1 MKKMTA
7 FLVTLCMLAALLA
20 GCGGASKSTQAFDAA
35 APAAAAPAGA
45 ANGAYYDME
54 SAKSEDGGLTGD
66 TDSTVLPEGRKW
78 IITVNM
84 SAETE
89 DLDALM
95 EALNGKISGLGGYV
109 EDQDSYNGSM
119 YSSRRYR
126 SASLTVRIPAER
138 VDEFTEEMSGI
149 ANVVSTN
156 LSRED
161 ITLSYVATESR
172 VKALQTE
179 EARLLELMEQAV
191 YELMEIFRVSEEA
204 ETAQKNSNEKVY
216 RESAIRK
223 QIEFLQQQLDEM
235 HPENISDV
243 RRFQKKIKRRACR
256 IDIHGHAGKP
266 QQILNHAGNRRG
278 NALPADACR
287 QNQVDFLRRYATV
300 FQSSPCSLGT
310 HIRRRFICA
319 DMAFLYADP
328 LGNPFV
334 IGL

>member
-35 APAAAAPAGA
+35 AAAPAEA

-179 EARLLELMEQAV
+179 EARLLELMEQAETMADLLEIESRLTDV
-191 YELMEIFRVSEEA
+191 RYELENRAS
-204 ETAQKNSNEKVY
+204 
-216 RESAIRK
+216 
-223 QIEFLQQQLDEM
+223 QLRLYD
-235 HPENISDV
+235 
-243 RRFQKKIKRRACR
+243 
-256 IDIHGHAGKP
+256 
-266 QQILNHAGNRRG
+266 
-278 NALPADACR
+278 
-287 QNQVDFLRRYATV
+287 NQVDYATIYLSIDEV
-300 FQSSPCSLGT
+300 QEYTPVEEPTVWERISGGFVSSVKGVGNGLLDLLVWVLAKSPYLVILGGV
-310 HIRRRFICA
+310 IAGVVVLIKKRKARKA
-319 DMAFLYADP
+319 AKKAAKQ
-328 LGNPFV
+328 NPTEESK
-334 IGL
+334 

>member
-7 FLVTLCMLAALLA
+7 ILVTLCMLAALLA

-35 APAAAAPAGA
+35 AAAPAEA

-179 EARLLELMEQAV
+179 EARLLELMEQAETMADLLEIESRLTDV
-191 YELMEIFRVSEEA
+191 RYELENRAS
-204 ETAQKNSNEKVY
+204 
-216 RESAIRK
+216 
-223 QIEFLQQQLDEM
+223 QLRLYD
-235 HPENISDV
+235 
-243 RRFQKKIKRRACR
+243 
-256 IDIHGHAGKP
+256 
-266 QQILNHAGNRRG
+266 
-278 NALPADACR
+278 
-287 QNQVDFLRRYATV
+287 NQVDYATIYLSIDEV
-300 FQSSPCSLGT
+300 QEYTPVEEPTVWERISGGFVSSIKGVGNGLLDLLVWVLAKSPYLVILGGVT
-310 HIRRRFICA
+310 VGVVVLVKKRQARKA
-319 DMAFLYADP
+319 AKKAAKQ
-328 LGNPFV
+328 NPTEESK
-334 IGL
+334 

>member
-7 FLVTLCMLAALLA
+7 ILVTLCMLAALLA

-35 APAAAAPAGA
+35 AAAPAEA

-126 SASLTVRIPAER
+126 SASLTVRIPAQR

-179 EARLLELMEQAV
+179 EARLLELMEQAETMADLLEIESRLTDV
-191 YELMEIFRVSEEA
+191 RYELENRAS
-204 ETAQKNSNEKVY
+204 
-216 RESAIRK
+216 
-223 QIEFLQQQLDEM
+223 QLRLYD
-235 HPENISDV
+235 
-243 RRFQKKIKRRACR
+243 
-256 IDIHGHAGKP
+256 
-266 QQILNHAGNRRG
+266 
-278 NALPADACR
+278 
-287 QNQVDFLRRYATV
+287 NQVDYATIYLSIDEV
-300 FQSSPCSLGT
+300 QEYTPVEEPTVWERISGGFVSSVKGVGNGLLDLLVWVLAKSPYLVILGGVT
-310 HIRRRFICA
+310 VGIVVLIKKRKARKA
-319 DMAFLYADP
+319 EKKAAKQ
-328 LGNPFV
+328 NPTEESK
-334 IGL
+334 

>member
-35 APAAAAPAGA
+35 AAAPAEA

-179 EARLLELMEQAV
+179 EARLLELMEQAETMADLLEIESRLTDV
-191 YELMEIFRVSEEA
+191 RYELENRAS
-204 ETAQKNSNEKVY
+204 
-216 RESAIRK
+216 
-223 QIEFLQQQLDEM
+223 QLRLYD
-235 HPENISDV
+235 
-243 RRFQKKIKRRACR
+243 
-256 IDIHGHAGKP
+256 
-266 QQILNHAGNRRG
+266 
-278 NALPADACR
+278 
-287 QNQVDFLRRYATV
+287 NQVDYATIYLSIDEV
-300 FQSSPCSLGT
+300 QEYTPVEEPTVWERISGGFVSSVKGVGNGLLDLLVWVLAKSPYLVILGGVT
-310 HIRRRFICA
+310 VGVVVLIKKHKARKA
-319 DMAFLYADP
+319 AKKAAKQ
-328 LGNPFV
+328 NPTEESK
-334 IGL
+334 